1 MNTKND
7 IVTGYASSITSNNS
21 AHASFNTIGTVTCTA
36 DSIATPGYVTNC
48 IKEAVAE
55 AVKVNKPTMPEE
67 CKTVL
72 TVKDGKIW
80 AENYKVGVYKSKRA
94 LLPEICA
101 IDVYNKTTVVVT
113 FADGTKTS
121 AALHEED
128 KRADGTVSIEQGI
141 SICLTKK
148 LLGEN
153 GSSLYNKL
161 INKAVKFKAANDKK
175 LEEEAAQKKELR
187 EKREKYKRK
196 KAARKERA
204 KKAADEEQIE
214 LTKEAFLR
222 AFREFKKEFDS

>member
-1 MNTKND
+1 MTTND
-7 IVTGYASSITSNNS
+7 IVTGYVSNINSSSV
-21 AHASFNTIGTVTCTA
+21 HANFNTIGTVKCTA
-36 DSIATPGYVTNC
+36 DSVATTEYVSNC
-48 IKEAVAE
+48 ISSAVAE
-55 AVKVNKPTMPEE
+55 ATKKPTMPEE

-72 TVKDGKIW
+72 TTKDGKIW
-80 AENYKVGVYKSKRA
+80 VENYKSGFYSSRRV

-161 INKAVKFKAANDKK
+161 INKAVKLKAANDKK